1 MGRVVREFNLSTL
14 GGNPKR
20 KTALLINP
28 PLYDTQYW
36 AEWSQPYGLLR
47 IAALLRKYNYK
58 RIELFDFL
66 ETDEKR
72 KVTSYRINPDE
83 SYAKEDKPDSA
94 KPVVISKNGESL
106 ELFWKHFGKPWEEF
120 DRWLDA
126 NGFDKR
132 HPPTE
137 IYISAVMS
145 YWWEAVRDLTIRLK
159 NRFGDKSTILLGGIY
174 PSIAPQHAARMTKA
188 DIIVD
193 GEVGE
198 ADDLWPDISF
208 YDKPQRYGVVTPS
221 RGCPFNCSYCAQLKI
236 NAGNRLVRFRPPSD
250 IVAEMRH
257 KYEKYG
263 IRDFAF
269 YADFLLWNFDD
280 NLIKFLE
287 QIIAEKLPL
296 RLYAPE
302 GLDTRFLSSS
312 QYLCD
317 LLKKS
322 NFQKIYLPV
331 ESIDDEYLKILNR
344 RHVTLEH
351 YVKAVKM
358 VENAGF
364 KLRNLEVNSFVLYG
378 LPGEKIDNVVKTS
391 MFVSEMV
398 GSIIPMLF
406 SPVPSTA
413 LFQQHLPYIQK
424 RGWDK
429 QLQKLN
435 GKLYP
440 FIHMNEGS
448 INDYV
453 DLQRMMF
460 MLNTHYRSES
470 FRLYGSSLVGEA
482 FRGNIRN
489 GFEDMV
495 SLYKNWNPLTENPP
509 VRLDHQFE
517 HSHTLASACIDDTK

>member
-1 MGRVVREFNLSTL
+1 M
-14 GGNPKR
+14 
-20 KTALLINP
+20 
-28 PLYDTQYW
+28 
-36 AEWSQPYGLLR
+36 R
-47 IAALLRKYNYK
+47 IAALLRKYQYK

-72 KVTSYRINPDE
+72 KVPSFRINPDE
-83 SYAKEDKPDSA
+83 SYAKQGKPDGS
-94 KPVVISKNGESL
+94 KPIIISKNGESL
-106 ELFWKHFGKPWEEF
+106 ELFWKHFGKSWEDF

-126 NGFDKR
+126 KGFDKR

-137 IYISAVMS
+137 IYISAVMT

-159 NRFGDKSTILLGGIY
+159 NRYGDKPTIILGGIY

-193 GEVGE
+193 GEVEE
-198 ADDLWPDISF
+198 ANDLWPDISF
-208 YDKPQRYGVVTPS
+208 YDKPQTYGIVTPS
-221 RGCPFNCSYCAQLKI
+221 RGCPFNCAYCAQLKI
-236 NAGNRLVRFRPPSD
+236 NAGNRRVRFRPPTD
-250 IVAEMRH
+250 VVAEMRN
-257 KYEKYG
+257 KYEKHG
-263 IRDFAF
+263 VRDFAF
-269 YADFLLWNFDD
+269 YADFLLWDFDD
-280 NLIKFLE
+280 NLTKVLE
-287 QIIAEKLPL
+287 QIIAAKLPF

-302 GLDTRFLSSS
+302 GLDTKFVSSS
-312 QYLCD
+312 QRLCD
-317 LLKKS
+317 LLKEA

-344 RHVTLEH
+344 RHVRLEH

-358 VENAGF
+358 VEKAGF
-364 KLRNLEVNSFVLYG
+364 RLRNLEVNSFVLYG
-378 LPGEKIDNVVKTS
+378 LPGEKIDNVVKTA

-413 LFQQHLPYIQK
+413 LFQQHLPYFQE

-440 FIHMNEGS
+440 FIYMNEGS
-448 INDYV
+448 ISDYV

-460 MLNTHYRSES
+460 MLNAHFRSQS
-470 FRLYGSSLVGEA
+470 FRLYGSSLVGES
-482 FRGNIRN
+482 FRANIRN

-495 SLYKNWNPLTENPP
+495 SLYKDWNPEMEEPPIRPAHGAYDKAVLTGAA
-509 VRLDHQFE
+509 VREEQ
-517 HSHTLASACIDDTK
+517 TGA